1 MARLT
6 EEQKINLL
14 EDELKLSQDQVDKY
28 DSILERITTWTIT
41 LWVASLGWS
50 LQVGRREIVVLNLV
64 IVLVF
69 WVLQGMNKAFRQDY
83 KTRRDEIAQLLAR
96 MGKDDVDLGKVNIP
110 AFPTHQSF
118 FRNALMNMFRPH
130 SALVYL
136 LLLAVSTAIY
146 LGF

>member
-1 MARLT
+1 M
-6 EEQKINLL
+6 
-14 EDELKLSQDQVDKY
+14 KLSQDQVDKY

-69 WVLQGMNKAFRQDY
+69 WILQGMNKAFRQDY
-83 KTRRDEIAQLLAR
+83 KIRRDEVARLLNK
-96 MGKDDVDLGKVNIP
+96 MGKENVALGKINVP
-110 AFPTHQSF
+110 SFPSHKNLWKNTL
-118 FRNALMNMFRPH
+118 ANMFRFH

-136 LLLAVSTAIY
+136 LLLAASAVIY
-146 LGF
+146 IRF